1 MKSEKT
7 HFSLLLNKMDYK
19 KYFSGFEKLF
29 KTKKAVDYFLSEYA
43 DILEEWHEILQ
54 YHYPKT
60 WKKKGKVNWVDIAD
74 RVHSE
79 NTRLRECDDH
89 GYCVCITCQ
98 KKLPWFDMQEW
109 HYRTRGH
116 YALRY
121 DERNTHAQCYACNCI
136 LNWNY
141 RNYHIS
147 MLTIYGP
154 EVEDRLWTS
163 NDVADYNQAWYEEH
177 ILERYKFNVKRK
189 AELIV

>member
-1 MKSEKT
+1 
-7 HFSLLLNKMDYK
+7 MDNL
-19 KYFSGFEKLF
+19 KYFWWFEKLF
-29 KTKKAVDYFLSEYA
+29 KTKKALEYFLDEYQSNL
-43 DILEEWHEILQ
+43 DERHDLL
-54 YHYPKT
+54 HYYRPKT
-60 WKKKGKVNWVDIAD
+60 GKKKNKVNWTDLAD

-79 NTRLRECDDH
+79 YTRLRECDDH
-89 GYCVCITCQ
+89 GYCVCVTCQ
-98 KKLPWFDMQEW
+98 KKLHWYDMQEW

-121 DERNTHAQCYACNCI
+121 DDRNTHAQCYTCNCV

-163 NDVADYNQAWYEEH
+163 NDVADYDQWWYETH
-177 ILERYKFNVKRK
+177 ILERNRFNEKRK